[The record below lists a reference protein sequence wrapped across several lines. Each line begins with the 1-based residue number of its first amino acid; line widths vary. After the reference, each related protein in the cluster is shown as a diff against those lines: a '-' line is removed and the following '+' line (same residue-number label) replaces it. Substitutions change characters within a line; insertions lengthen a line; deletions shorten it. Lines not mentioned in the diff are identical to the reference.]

1 MLNTKVYSG
10 LRAGWVMEVLVCV
23 GADHPRP
30 TSADSTVLSL
40 NWTVL
45 NRYLGDRPI
54 VAALQNPRLYGL
66 PLHDTV

>member
-1 MLNTKVYSG
+1 
-10 LRAGWVMEVLVCV
+10 MEVLVCV